1 VSRILLP
8 VDGSDNALRAVRH
21 IIANTDWY
29 QRPLE
34 LHLLNV
40 QLPIAS
46 GLVKSF
52 ISRSQLDDYYHDEGV
67 SALESARSE
76 LDAGNVPHHDHVSV
90 GDSAETILYYARDK
104 KCDLVVMGTHG
115 HSAIGDVLLGSVA
128 SRVLHQASIPVLF
141 VK

>member
-1 VSRILLP
+1 MLSILLP

-21 IIANTDWY
+21 IIERKDWY
-29 QRPLE
+29 QGPLE

-46 GLVKSF
+46 GLVKTF
-52 ISRSQLDDYYHDEGV
+52 ISKSQLDDYYRDEGLA
-67 SALESARSE
+67 ALERARAE
-76 LDAGNVPHHDHVSV
+76 LDAAKVPHHDHVGV
-90 GDSAETILYYARDK
+90 GELAVTILDYVRDK

-115 HSAIGDVLLGSVA
+115 HGTLGDALLGSVA
-128 SRVLHQASIPVLF
+128 SRVLHQATNPVLF

>member
-1 VSRILLP
+1 VLSILLP

-21 IIANTDWY
+21 IIERKDWY
-29 QRPLE
+29 QGPLE

-46 GLVKSF
+46 GLVKTF
-52 ISRSQLDDYYHDEGV
+52 ISKSQLDDYYRDEGLA
-67 SALESARSE
+67 ALERARAE
-76 LDAGNVPHHDHVSV
+76 LDAAKVPHHDHVGV
-90 GDSAETILYYARDK
+90 GELAVTILDYVRDK

-115 HSAIGDVLLGSVA
+115 HGTLGDALLGSVA
-128 SRVLHQASIPVLF
+128 SRVLHQATNPVLF